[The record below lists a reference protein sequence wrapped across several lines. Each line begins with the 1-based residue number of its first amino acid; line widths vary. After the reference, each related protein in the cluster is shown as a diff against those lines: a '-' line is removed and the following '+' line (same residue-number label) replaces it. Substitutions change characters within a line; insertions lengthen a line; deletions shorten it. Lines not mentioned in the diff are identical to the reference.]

1 MVFNKVKGST
11 DFYPKDKYIQNE
23 IFSNFLKTAR
33 RFSFNEVESPA
44 FEYMNLLT
52 KKSGEEIKTQIFNLE
67 KKSKEELGLRFEFT
81 ASLARMFI
89 AKQKEIPKPVKWFS
103 IGRVW
108 RYEQPQA
115 GRLREFY
122 QYNVEIFGSKKPEC
136 DAEVINLAIESLLS
150 LGLVKKDFFVNINN
164 RKLIQGLL
172 LDIVNKKDLEKVLRV
187 IDKRSKIS
195 EKVFKEELSFLSK
208 DKIKLILEL
217 LNFSFEDLEKYE
229 MNDSARQGYDE
240 LKNILKYL
248 DENIVKFDLGTV
260 RGLAYYT
267 GTVFE
272 IFDTKQKYRA
282 LAGGGRYDDL
292 IELFEGQNAGAT
304 GFGMGYSTVSL
315 LLKEKGLL
323 PTNFVGPKYFV
334 AIVDEVR
341 TEAIKFISKLRK
353 KYSVEYDL
361 NSRNLGNQFK
371 YANSINSE
379 NIIVFGPDELKK
391 GQVKVKNL
399 NSGKEKVVK
408 IDVLLK
414 N

>member
-108 RYEQPQA
+108 RYELPQA

>member
-240 LKNILKYL
+240 LKNILKQL
-248 DENIVKFDLGTV
+248 QVKFM
-260 RGLAYYT
+260 
-267 GTVFE
+267 
-272 IFDTKQKYRA
+272 I
-282 LAGGGRYDDL
+282 
-292 IELFEGQNAGAT
+292 
-304 GFGMGYSTVSL
+304 
-315 LLKEKGLL
+315 
-323 PTNFVGPKYFV
+323 
-334 AIVDEVR
+334 
-341 TEAIKFISKLRK
+341 
-353 KYSVEYDL
+353 
-361 NSRNLGNQFK
+361 
-371 YANSINSE
+371 
-379 NIIVFGPDELKK
+379 
-391 GQVKVKNL
+391 
-399 NSGKEKVVK
+399 
-408 IDVLLK
+408 
-414 N
+414 